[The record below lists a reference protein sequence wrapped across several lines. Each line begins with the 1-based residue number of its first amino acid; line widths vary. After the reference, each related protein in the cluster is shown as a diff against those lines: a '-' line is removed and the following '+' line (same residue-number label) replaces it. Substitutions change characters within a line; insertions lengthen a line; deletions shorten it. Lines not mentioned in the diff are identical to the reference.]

1 MYVMAV
7 SIFRGMRGGNPVAF
21 RRMSWGRPP
30 SAPPEAHDR
39 EYVPRLGL
47 DVRQEGVS
55 GEVRRHLFPD
65 IRQLGVEYRRPRMAD
80 DALVGLVLLVFKHM
94 YLGGDDAA
102 RCTVEAYNQIDA
114 LLPLLC
120 LVAAEGEMVCGHGF
134 QVLSI

>member
-1 MYVMAV
+1 MGA
-7 SIFRGMRGGNPVAF
+7 STFCP
-21 RRMSWGRPP
+21 
-30 SAPPEAHDR
+30 PPEAHDR
-39 EYVPRLGL
+39 EYVLRLDL